1 MVISLD
7 GSVPMISGYLEFS
20 FNQATGPTAAQA
32 EHMAMFGYRPEPPSP
47 ALAARRLQA
56 APTVTTVSP
65 EFHVSLT
72 MMHRIGNFPMWYS
85 SVQAWSDEGFQIAD
99 FLGDI
104 NYAIV
109 NSPGT
114 RWANS
119 GAKPFDVSIFQA
131 TVGLI
136 GFSAFLQLLV
146 WLALVMI
153 SYDAPGVS
161 SNKAAFAF
169 TKFGSAAAAFFC
181 AVALINFD
189 ASGYK
194 NSMCKAYDPDATTN
208 GKGCGYGDGF
218 GLIVAATIACI
229 THTLLMFFV
238 VPEHVAASYAFA
250 GGAAGGG
257 KPLTA
262 SGYSDVG
269 VSEGSGSGGATASF
283 SGSSSFQSTSL

>member
-1 MVISLD
+1 
-7 GSVPMISGYLEFS
+7 
-20 FNQATGPTAAQA
+20 
-32 EHMAMFGYRPEPPSP
+32 
-47 ALAARRLQA
+47 
-56 APTVTTVSP
+56 
-65 EFHVSLT
+65 
-72 MMHRIGNFPMWYS
+72 MWYS
-85 SVQAWSDEGFQIAD
+85 SVQAWSDEGFYISD

-104 NYAIV
+104 NYAIA
-109 NSPGT
+109 NTPQS
-114 RWANS
+114 RWALS
-119 GAKPFDVSIFQA
+119 GAKAFDVNVFRA

-146 WLALVMI
+146 WLTLVMI

-161 SNKAAFAF
+161 GNRGVFALS
-169 TKFGSAAAAFFC
+169 KYGSAGAAFFC

-194 NSMCKAYDPDATTN
+194 LSMCKAYDPDATSS

-250 GGAAGGG
+250 GGAAGGSA
-257 KPLTA
+257 KA
-262 SGYSDVG
+262 AGYSDVG
-269 VSEGSGSGGATASF
+269 TSEGSGGATASF
-283 SGSSSFQSTSL
+283 SGSASSFQSTSL